1 LRVGGYYLR
10 MVDDIPLG
18 DHVEIEHE
26 PTVSWEPDDT
36 APDTDGSGKVAGD
49 FAWALTIEGGRQTGL
64 TYVLGPG
71 NTVAGRSAECAIFLP
86 DVTVSREHARF
97 AVDASGLSMTD
108 LGSTNGTYVNGR
120 RHEAGKLA
128 ENDELMIGKF
138 HLRVSRGHG

>member
-1 LRVGGYYLR
+1 LRVGEYYLH
-10 MVDDIPLG
+10 MTDDKPLA
-18 DHVEIEHE
+18 DDVEIEYE
-26 PTVSWEPDDT
+26 PTVSWEPDAT
-36 APDTDGSGKVAGD
+36 KPDAEGAGKVAGD

-71 NTVAGRSAECAIFLP
+71 NTIAGRSAQCAIFLP

-97 AVDASGLSMTD
+97 SVDATGLSMTD

-120 RHEAGKLA
+120 RHEAGKLS
-128 ENDELMIGKF
+128 EDDELMIGKF